1 MPSEQRLADYLASA
15 FTGHERVA
23 FEVELAADPEALRE
37 LVQQR
42 CLDAALGALLDP
54 SAARIEVAIMAS
66 VRGASDEAIEA
77 RVLETTVFGSSS
89 VRGHSA
95 ILRVGDWLST
105 GLRWRWAGITAA
117 VLLVGVLVGVFRVGS
132 RMKSFGSRPPVPDLA
147 NSSREPELLRELA
160 PLVAAPPVWTGSDQQ
175 SAWLAALVDATAPGG
190 NKR

>member
-1 MPSEQRLADYLASA
+1 MPSDQRVADYLASA
-15 FTGHERVA
+15 LTGHERAA
-23 FEVELAADPEALRE
+23 FEAELAADPEALRK

-42 CLDAALGALLDP
+42 RLDAALGALLDP
-54 SAARIEVAIMAS
+54 STARIESAIMAS
-66 VRGASDEAIEA
+66 VLGASDVAVEA
-77 RVLETTVFGSSS
+77 RVLEATAFGSAL
-89 VRGHSA
+89 RWRSA
-95 ILRVGDWLST
+95 ISRIGDWFST
-105 GLRWRWAGITAA
+105 GMHWRWAGITAA

-175 SAWLAALVDATAPGG
+175 SAWLAALADATAPGG